1 MVPREAQRAT
11 HEDRDRVVDVL
22 RLAAGDS
29 RLTLEELDERVGT
42 ALTARTYGELTA
54 LVSDLPAAPDTPAGP
69 PGTPEPKDLV
79 IEGVHSG
86 ARRNGQW
93 LVPQR
98 IQLRVTTGT
107 MMLDFTQAIL
117 SWPLLQIDVEARG
130 GAWNCNVYL
139 VTRPGIL
146 VDTDDLEIRHS
157 TVKVIAPWGP
167 DVPVRFRIDLAGTVD
182 SCNIEAGPPRRTL
195 GQRLQRRQPLLQP
208 LPPIR
213 P

>member
-1 MVPREAQRAT
+1 
-11 HEDRDRVVDVL
+11 
-22 RLAAGDS
+22 
-29 RLTLEELDERVGT
+29 
-42 ALTARTYGELTA
+42 LTARTYGELTA

-117 SWPLLQIDVEARG
+117 SWPLLQIDVEAHG

-182 SCNIEAGPPRRTL
+182 GCNIEAGPPRRTL